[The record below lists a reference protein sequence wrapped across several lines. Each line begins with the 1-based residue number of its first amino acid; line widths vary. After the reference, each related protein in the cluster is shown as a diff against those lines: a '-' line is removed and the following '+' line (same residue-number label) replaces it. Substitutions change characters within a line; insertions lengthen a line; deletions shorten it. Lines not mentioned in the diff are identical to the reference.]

1 MLMAELKTETAIF
14 YYDGSTIM
22 GKMVLNP
29 EELDDGG
36 DILNNFPAG
45 TVADKN
51 YRFIKFEDFSGDAQN
66 KILVLDPVKV
76 EFNLTLVTGGSADL
90 GWKLVPFFYN
100 ALWSNSSDNS
110 YRISY
115 FAFPKDKVILSTVH
129 NAASGTGAKIDET
142 LIKAYTQIC
151 AARPRSK

>member
-1 MLMAELKTETAIF
+1 MFMAELKTETVVF
-14 YYDGSTIM
+14 YYDGATIM

-29 EELDDGG
+29 DDLDDGG

-45 TVADKN
+45 TSADKSL
-51 YRFIKFEDFSGDAQN
+51 RFVKIGDFTSASQN

-76 EFNLTLVTGGSADL
+76 EFSLTLVTGGSADL

-115 FAFPKDKVILSTVH
+115 FAFPKDKVVLSTVH

-142 LIKAYTQIC
+142 RIKAYNQIC